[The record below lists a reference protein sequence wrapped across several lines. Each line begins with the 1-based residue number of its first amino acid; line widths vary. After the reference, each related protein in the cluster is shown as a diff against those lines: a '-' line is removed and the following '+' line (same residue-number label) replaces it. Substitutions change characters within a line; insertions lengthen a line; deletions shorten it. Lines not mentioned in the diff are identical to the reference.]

1 MKKLLMVAMTML
13 FCGSCFAG
21 EFDGEIQKLQS
32 DIAQYQQAIQAR
44 QVRLIEIQGVLKYQ
58 EQKEKEV
65 KELETEGLEGE

>member
-21 EFDGEIQKLQS
+21 EFDGEIKTLQS

-58 EQKEKEV
+58 KAQAEKEV
-65 KELETEGLEGE
+65 EPETEKE